1 MSLPLKR
8 IVLAVLLAALAT
20 GCVRLPDEGPVEVSA
35 DQQDSVLDDG
45 FPYVPPLP
53 QPGESA
59 TEIVRHF
66 LDAMTANPIQTSVA
80 KQFLSSSARS
90 AWNPEQRMVTYS
102 DVTTPT
108 GNTDVDVTLID
119 ANTLD
124 SRGVWGGP
132 LRRDESTVTFPMT
145 VENDEWRISKAPN
158 AMIVSDSWFAS
169 RYRQVSLYFFD
180 PTGQILVPEPVFV
193 PSGRQFATSLMRGL
207 LRGPGARLGGVSR
220 TFIPKGLT
228 LDLSVPVSSDG
239 LAEVTLQGDVTG
251 LDPETIELMTVQIAW
266 TLRQDPSV
274 ERVRVNLGDTPITI
288 AGEGPDFDVEI
299 GQAYDPSGVYSVQD
313 LFGLRNR
320 RLVTSVNGREERV
333 RGPFGQRDYAL
344 RDFSVNLPGTEV
356 AGVTRDGS
364 TLLLAPVDPAQGRGV
379 RQVVSGAT
387 DLLHPA
393 WDHTDRLWVLD
404 RTAAGA
410 QVSYIVGNRR
420 VPIRVP
426 GITGEPVIDFLVSRD
441 GSRIAAAIDRP
452 GSDVVV
458 LSRIVRRDSSVR
470 ATRAQTIL
478 RGVGEQLQIRDLGW
492 RSPTEIAMVSALTD
506 ELSEVRTFSVDG
518 SPSTQS
524 GDLPTQLIR
533 DDIVRLASSPLPER
547 SSWAV
552 SADGNVTQLAPEL
565 DVAPPVVGIRALTY
579 VG

>member
-1 MSLPLKR
+1 MTNLRKV
-8 IVLAVLLAALAT
+8 VLAVLLAALAT

-35 DQQDSVLDDG
+35 EQQDSVLDEG
-45 FPYVPPLP
+45 FPFAPPP
-53 QPGESA
+53 PEKGESA

-66 LDAMTANPIQTSVA
+66 LDSMTANPIQTSVA
-80 KQFLSSSARS
+80 KQFLSRSARTS
-90 AWNPEQRMVTYS
+90 WNPERRMITYS

-119 ANTLD
+119 ANSLD
-124 SRGVWGGP
+124 SRGAWGGP
-132 LRRDESTVTFPMT
+132 LPKEASTVTFPMT
-145 VENDEWRISKAPN
+145 VENDEWRIDKAPD

-207 LRGPGARLGGVSR
+207 LRGPGNRLRGVSR
-220 TFIPKGLT
+220 SFMPKGLS
-228 LDLSVPVSSDG
+228 LDLSVPVSADG
-239 LAEVTLQGDVTG
+239 LAEVALQGDISG

-266 TLRQDPSV
+266 TLRQDPSI
-274 ERVRVNLGDTPITI
+274 ERVRVSVGDTPITI

-299 GQAYDPSGVYSVQD
+299 GQAYDPSGVYAWQD
-313 LFGLRNR
+313 LFGLRGR
-320 RLVTSVNGREERV
+320 RMVSSVNGREERV
-333 RGPFGQRDYAL
+333 SGPFGRRRHSFRDL
-344 RDFSVNLPGTEV
+344 SVNLAGTEV
-356 AGVTRDGS
+356 AGVTGDGG
-364 TLLLAPVDPAQGRGV
+364 TLLLAPVDAAQGRGV
-379 RQVVSGAT
+379 RTVVSGAT

-393 WDHTDRLWVLD
+393 WDHTDRMWVLD

-410 QVSYIVGNRR
+410 QISYVEGRRR
-420 VPIRVP
+420 VPVRVP
-426 GITGEPVIDFLVSRD
+426 GITGERVIDFLDSRD
-441 GSRIAAAIDRP
+441 GSRFAAAIDRP

-458 LSRIVRRDSSVR
+458 LSRIVRRDAAVRTTPRRMVR
-470 ATRAQTIL
+470 A
-478 RGVGEQLQIRDLGW
+478 GVGEQLQIRDLGW

-524 GDLPTQLIR
+524 GDVPTELIR
-533 DDIVRLASSPLPER
+533 EDIVRLASSPLPER
-547 SSWAV
+547 STWAV
-552 SADGNVTQLAPEL
+552 AADGTVIQLAPER
-565 DVAPPVVGIRALTY
+565 DVPPPVVGIRALTY